1 LDNLYVYLPPLFGGF
16 LIGCSVLILMVSI
29 GRIAGIS
36 GISSGLLEKSA
47 QGGISW
53 RISFLSGLI
62 IGPFILQIFIPAT
75 LPFRDELPLSLI
87 LISGLLV
94 GFGSHLGSG
103 CTSGHGVCGVGRL
116 SIRSIAAT
124 CLFMLTGA
132 ITIYIVR
139 HILGA

>member
-1 LDNLYVYLPPLFGGF
+1 MFSAYLNGQYWSHCRYKWHLQWF
-16 LIGCSVLILMVSI
+16 IRKKCTRRDILAYI
-29 GRIAGIS
+29 I
-36 GISSGLLEKSA
+36 
-47 QGGISW
+47 
-53 RISFLSGLI
+53 LSGLI
-62 IGPFILQIFIPAT
+62 IGPFILQIFIPPT